1 MRLGKELENKPI
13 ISVSDGRILGRA
25 KDVYL
30 DQNLKQ
36 LAGLFVGTEG
46 VIRRKELVIA
56 SEDIVLLGIDVILV
70 KDPDVI
76 STTKE
81 RPETENWHRLAQLHG
96 EEVRTPGGTKLA
108 TIGDIVLDEKG
119 AISGFTLDRVF
130 VSGPLAAQPTIPSE
144 VVVDPFQTTDS
155 LIVDF
160 PKLEAMFTAQG
171 SPPAAPADAKVPDK
185 EAAAADDEPA
195 EQADESAE

>member
-30 DQNLKQ
+30 DQNLKR

-46 VIRRKELVIA
+46 MIRRKELIIS

-76 STTKE
+76 TTTKA
-81 RPETENWHRLAQLHG
+81 RPETDDWHRLAQLHG

-108 TIGDIVLDEKG
+108 TIGDIILDEKG
-119 AISGFTLDRVF
+119 TISGFTLDRVF
-130 VSGPLAAQPTIPSE
+130 VSGPLASQPTIPSE

-160 PKLEAMFTAQG
+160 PKLEAMFTTQG
-171 SPPAAPADAKVPDK
+171 TQPAPVADPGAASEKTDVAEQGLGEPADETGA
-185 EAAAADDEPA
+185 
-195 EQADESAE
+195 

>member
-30 DQNLKQ
+30 DKDLKQ

-46 VIRRKELVIA
+46 VIRRKELIIS

-76 STTKE
+76 TTTKA
-81 RPETENWHRLAQLHG
+81 RPETDDWHRLAQLHG

-108 TIGDIVLDEKG
+108 TIGDVILDEKG
-119 AISGFTLDRVF
+119 AISGFTLERVF
-130 VSGPLAAQPTIPSE
+130 VSGPLAAQPTVPRE
-144 VVVDPFQTTDS
+144 VVVDPFQTSDS

-160 PKLEAMFTAQG
+160 PALEAMFKAQG
-171 SPPAAPADAKVPDK
+171 APPASGTDSGETDEDTEVPEQKPVEPADD
-185 EAAAADDEPA
+185 AAA
-195 EQADESAE
+195 